1 MSSNGE
7 TTDMYYILIYQSK
20 FCQIRKLHCL
30 HSFQDISKIFYIIL
44 YNIFQVI
51 LAIIA
56 IIIQYIIPC
65 IIVLI
70 CYILICYYLSIHR
83 PEMLND
89 ARQKIVLTK
98 RKRNNQMLM
107 LVATAHF
114 LSWLPLNVV
123 NLIGKK

>member
-1 MSSNGE
+1 M
-7 TTDMYYILIYQSK
+7 
-20 FCQIRKLHCL
+20 
-30 HSFQDISKIFYIIL
+30 IL
-44 YNIFQVI
+44 YLIFQVI

-70 CYILICYYLSIHR
+70 CYILICNYLSIRR